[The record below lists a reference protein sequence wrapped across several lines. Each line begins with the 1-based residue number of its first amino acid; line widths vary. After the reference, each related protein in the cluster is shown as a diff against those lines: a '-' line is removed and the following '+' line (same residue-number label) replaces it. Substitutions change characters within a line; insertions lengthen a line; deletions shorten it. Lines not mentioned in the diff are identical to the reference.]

1 MGAGFLITSVFYIV
15 FVLLYTFI
23 VLWALG
29 ADGANCP
36 IQLDL
41 WRSIY
46 NITFFQAYLLIAA
59 GGYIGTLFASMLSM
73 LVSAAARST
82 ATAIIVPFI
91 LLCAF
96 PFLSRI
102 ITLPQICSFFPDQLL
117 EVYISIKDFA
127 LVEIGGKVMDIA
139 GVILPAYLAACLLLQ
154 PVLYRIYKKAEVR

>member
-1 MGAGFLITSVFYIV
+1 
-15 FVLLYTFI
+15 
-23 VLWALG
+23 
-29 ADGANCP
+29 
-36 IQLDL
+36 
-41 WRSIY
+41 
-46 NITFFQAYLLIAA
+46 
-59 GGYIGTLFASMLSM
+59 M

-96 PFLSRI
+96 LFEQDHYDVPE
-102 ITLPQICSFFPDQLL
+102 ICLFFPDQMA

-154 PVLYRIYKKAEVR
+154 PVLYGGL